1 MSRRR
6 ASTISGGF
14 DVRKHKSGNKTPQ
27 LTFRIVV
34 VGAPGVGKTAL
45 TVRYT
50 TRRFIGEYD
59 PTLESLCTIVSNID
73 GQDVTMEIL
82 DTAGEM
88 EVCHRT
94 AYALWGDTFLY
105 LYSISDRRS
114 FEIISEMKGYIESSQ
129 SKTSST
135 GILVGN
141 KNDLLADRLVS
152 YEEAYLLAESLQL
165 PFCEISV
172 KDGEQLENVA
182 EIFRILYRFWKE
194 SSLCKTVKVG
204 QTLPLLDEEERRT
217 IETNKTMTEGNLTKQ
232 TENMKESVTSPMKKM
247 KLILFQ
253 RFTRPRLTSF

>member
-1 MSRRR
+1 
-6 ASTISGGF
+6 
-14 DVRKHKSGNKTPQ
+14 
-27 LTFRIVV
+27 
-34 VGAPGVGKTAL
+34 
-45 TVRYT
+45 
-50 TRRFIGEYD
+50 
-59 PTLESLCTIVSNID
+59 
-73 GQDVTMEIL
+73 
-82 DTAGEM
+82 M

-114 FEIISEMKGYIESSQ
+114 FEIISEMKGHIESSQ

-152 YEEAYLLAESLQL
+152 YEEAYLLAEGLQL